1 MVNMVSPVYPEEAAE
16 KKVEGVERLHVVVG
30 RNGKVEQIYL
40 LGGDPL
46 LTRAAIEAVKPWRYE
61 LPPEYDA

>member
-1 MVNMVSPVYPEEAAE
+1 
-16 KKVEGVERLHVVVG
+16 VERLHVVVG
-30 RNGKVEQIYL
+30 RSGEGEQIYF

-46 LTRAAIEAVKPWRYE
+46 LTPAAIEAVKPWRYE